1 MKLRGLLLLSALLAV
16 TQIPAAELVSGPVIE
31 GYGAAY
37 VIEDADVALATDHVY
52 KVVWEITDYAGEP
65 DGINRSL
72 DRVARFL
79 NLHAANGLE
88 AEDMQLGVVVHG
100 RALIN
105 MLSDASYQARFDR
118 VNPNLE
124 LLEALAD
131 AGVEFFVC
139 GQSMARR
146 DFAKSELAEPV
157 KLATSALTM
166 VHQLQ
171 FEGYTLQP

>member
-1 MKLRGLLLLSALLAV
+1 MKLRGLFVLFASLVA
-16 TQIPAAELVSGPVIE
+16 TQSLAAELVDGPVIE
-31 GYGAAY
+31 GYGAAF
-37 VIEDADVALATDHVY
+37 VIEDTDVPLATDHVY
-52 KVVWEITDYAGEP
+52 KVAWEVTDYAGEP

-79 NLHAANGLE
+79 NVHAANGLPK
-88 AEDMQLGVVVHG
+88 EDMQLGVVVHG
-100 RALIN
+100 RALMS
-105 MLSDASYQARFDR
+105 MLSDASYQERFGQA
-118 VNPNLE
+118 NPNLE
-124 LLEALAD
+124 LLEKLAA

-157 KLATSALTM
+157 KLAVSALTM